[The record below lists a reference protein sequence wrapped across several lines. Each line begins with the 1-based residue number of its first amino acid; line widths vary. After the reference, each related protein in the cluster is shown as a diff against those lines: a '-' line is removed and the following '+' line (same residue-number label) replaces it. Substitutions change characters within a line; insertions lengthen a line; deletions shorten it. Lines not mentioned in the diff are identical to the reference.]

1 VPFLTGYATVLF
13 CITTRAV
20 LGILNSEG
28 EAQAEVA
35 SKGSNIMAK
44 NKGNDG
50 WWIAGLVV
58 GGLALLYYLQT
69 GLDNENSALIPDTI
83 EGKIDSLVK
92 RLNNTF
98 GKQWIDLG
106 VWYLKSQLENALP
119 PNLVGLIDV
128 VAQVENMSKHRPMRG
143 DEKRQLAVQILR
155 AA

>member
-1 VPFLTGYATVLF
+1 
-13 CITTRAV
+13 
-20 LGILNSEG
+20 
-28 EAQAEVA
+28 
-35 SKGSNIMAK
+35 MAK

-98 GKQWIDLG
+98 GKKWIDLG

-119 PNLVGLIDV
+119 ANLVGLIDV
-128 VAQVENMSKHRPMRG
+128 VAQVENMSKHRPMRS